1 MQELRC
7 PLGENT
13 YPAIIDATSLLWSLG
28 KELGDTLQYRTHDGR
43 ELNIV
48 PVATFVS
55 TVFHG
60 NILIDKSLFAQAW
73 PENNGCNIFLVKSED
88 EARMKNY
95 LAQTLYEYGIR
106 VTPTAQRLKEFNE
119 VTDTY
124 LSIFMTLGGI
134 GLLLGIFSLVI
145 VVRKN
150 LTRSR
155 ADIHLYLLLGYTP
168 QSVEKI
174 LYRENI
180 FVPWVAIITGIV
192 GAIVGVGWQLSAVS
206 VWVWLEAV
214 IITLV
219 LAGVTDMFI
228 RQEIKR
234 CVKSI
239 ENNNL
244 SKTL

>member
-1 MQELRC
+1 M
-7 PLGENT
+7 
-13 YPAIIDATSLLWSLG
+13 S
-28 KELGDTLQYRTHDGR
+28 
-43 ELNIV
+43 
-48 PVATFVS
+48 
-55 TVFHG
+55 
-60 NILIDKSLFAQAW
+60 
-73 PENNGCNIFLVKSED
+73 
-88 EARMKNY
+88 

-180 FVPWVAIITGIV
+180 FVPWVAITTGII

-219 LAGVTDMFI
+219 LAGVADMFI

>member
-1 MQELRC
+1 
-7 PLGENT
+7 
-13 YPAIIDATSLLWSLG
+13 
-28 KELGDTLQYRTHDGR
+28 
-43 ELNIV
+43 
-48 PVATFVS
+48 
-55 TVFHG
+55 
-60 NILIDKSLFAQAW
+60 
-73 PENNGCNIFLVKSED
+73 
-88 EARMKNY
+88 MKNY

-168 QSVEKI
+168 QGIEKI

-219 LAGVTDMFI
+219 LAGVADMFI